1 MCCTRSACRGR
12 QSTLRHAALSLP
24 GVRRG
29 PKRALTSLCAECGLP
44 LCWQLAMFQPAH
56 GQTGASATQRWY
68 DEIDDYDFST
78 HQSGTG
84 KPTGH
89 FTQVVWYGTTH
100 VGAARSSDGIYIAAN
115 YSPPPGIHIGGILG
129 ITLRT
134 SSQETPRCNL
144 VVRRR
149 PGT

>member
-1 MCCTRSACRGR
+1 
-12 QSTLRHAALSLP
+12 
-24 GVRRG
+24 
-29 PKRALTSLCAECGLP
+29 
-44 LCWQLAMFQPAH
+44 MFQPAH

-89 FTQVVWYGTTH
+89 FTQVVWYGSTH

-115 YSPPPGIHIGGILG
+115 YSPPGNTCWGNIGHHPENVFPRNTPLQPSSAEKTGNLKEASAWPMV
-129 ITLRT
+129 ITAAEL
-134 SSQETPRCNL
+134 ETYKVLLLLPSVCS
-144 VVRRR
+144 VTV
-149 PGT
+149 